1 MRRGFTLIEL
11 LVVIAII
18 AILAAILFPVFTRA
32 KAAAQATS
40 CMSNEKQLGLA
51 VQMYIAD
58 YDDCFPPAAY
68 QSGTTVVIWHDV
80 IDPYVRNKAVWL
92 CPGSTVSKTDAS
104 GAATSHFGYNA
115 FYLTNLDLFFSN
127 IDNVQ
132 TYSMGSVELPAETI
146 LFSVSKSSVQG
157 SWCGDDGKYL
167 LPPSQ
172 PPTDCWGVP
181 DDNPAEMAT
190 LNFIDG
196 HSKRYKLTQFYS
208 GQTPVD
214 RFFDRQ

>member
-1 MRRGFTLIEL
+1 MKRAFTLIEL

-58 YDDCFPPAAY
+58 HDDYFPPAAY
-68 QSGTTVVIWHDV
+68 LDGANVVIWHDV

-115 FYLTNLDLFFSN
+115 FYLTDLALDFSN
-127 IDNVQ
+127 IGALA
-132 TYSMGSVELPAETI
+132 TYSMSSVSYTAETI
-146 LFSVSKSSVQG
+146 LFSVSKSSVPG

-172 PPTDCWGVP
+172 PATDCWGVP
-181 DDNPAEMAT
+181 DPNPAEMAT
-190 LNFIDG
+190 LNFLDS
-196 HSKRYKLTQFYS
+196 HSKRMRLGQFYVNQS
-208 GQTPVD
+208 PAD
-214 RFFDRQ
+214 KWFDRE